1 MLIFKR
7 MKNRDLAQRL
17 ARKAGIPSA
26 AAADQVDRV
35 VTQIIENIRSGA
47 SAKLPGL
54 GTFVAGEKPRFR
66 FERKP
71 DAND

>member
-1 MLIFKR
+1 MLIFGG
-7 MKNRDLAQRL
+7 MKNKDLAQRL

-35 VTQIIENIRSGA
+35 VTKIIENIRNGESVR
-47 SAKLPGL
+47 LPGL

-71 DAND
+71 DAKH

>member
-1 MLIFKR
+1 MLIFVG
-7 MKNRDLAQRL
+7 MKNKDLALRL
-17 ARKAGIPSA
+17 ARKTGMPSA

-35 VTQIIENIRSGA
+35 VTEIIENIRHGENVR
-47 SAKLPGL
+47 LPGL

-71 DAND
+71 DAKH